1 MLEVRILFGFL
12 FARIRDMNA
21 IVRDMF
27 GYGFCGWTVRTDFV
41 RISYFVRILY
51 VLGFCVLLVQ
61 KLYQNQSKLEQNQD
75 MPSILSYR
83 EPPQSRQWARWSLYS
98 HTVRTK
104 NIPS

>member
-61 KLYQNQSKLEQNQD
+61 NCTKTSQNLNKTRTCLLFSLTENLPKADNGLGGAYT
-75 MPSILSYR
+75 PIL
-83 EPPQSRQWARWSLYS
+83 
-98 HTVRTK
+98 
-104 NIPS
+104 